1 MRFLFL
7 HSGRRDREIEMS
19 QSVEDAVDS
28 PLNAAAPAAPAAE
41 DVDAVATVEAAAA
54 VAESREE

>member
-28 PLNAAAPAAPAAE
+28 PLNAAAPAAE
-41 DVDAVATVEAAAA
+41 DVDAVATVDAAAA

>member
-7 HSGRRDREIEMS
+7 PTGQKDKE
-19 QSVEDAVDS
+19 VDAVDL
-28 PLNAAAPAAPAAE
+28 PLNAAAHTAE
-41 DVDAVATVEAAAA
+41 DVDAAAV